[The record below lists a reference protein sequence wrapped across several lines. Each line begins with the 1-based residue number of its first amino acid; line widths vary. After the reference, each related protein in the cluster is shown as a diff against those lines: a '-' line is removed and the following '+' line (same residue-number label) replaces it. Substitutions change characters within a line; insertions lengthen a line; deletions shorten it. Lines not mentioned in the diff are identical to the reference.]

1 VRPQRRPSIPPLFAK
16 QTARSDGPIKC
27 SLAAALAAYL
37 LKTADLSA
45 RSEGAVRDSAGITA
59 SAMMEESAE
68 PASPTDALGAGTQTV
83 TYVERSFLSKSTL
96 EKATAAKLKLEKF
109 YESFI
114 LQLNEL
120 DKRYATASTRC
131 VRPRVCSRH
140 PLRPA
145 HRCTIP
151 APLTQQA
158 RGTFACTA
166 KRGHDGG
173 AQAQKV

>member
-1 VRPQRRPSIPPLFAK
+1 M
-16 QTARSDGPIKC
+16 
-27 SLAAALAAYL
+27 
-37 LKTADLSA
+37 
-45 RSEGAVRDSAGITA
+45 RDSAGITA

-120 DKRYATASTRC
+120 DKRYATASTRRC
-131 VRPRVCSRH
+131 ALHRVCSRH
-140 PLRPA
+140 PSRPV
-145 HRCTIP
+145 RRYTIP

-158 RGTFACTA
+158 
-166 KRGHDGG
+166 
-173 AQAQKV
+173 